1 MRDENLSIFSLYLL
15 SFILHPLSFI
25 LYPSSFILYPFKMG
39 ISAQKTIN
47 HVFGYIGMAILVI
60 IIGVPLLWL
69 VSGSMKTNPEFY
81 TATPSLIPERIH
93 LDNFYKA
100 WNQASFGSYYINSI
114 VTTLIGASAE
124 IIMAV
129 TTAYALVFVRFPFR
143 NFVFVMLLVAL
154 MVPEQVVI
162 LPNFLTIADMGL
174 LVTSSRD
181 LSTQDYIRGWLAII
195 LPGASIAF
203 GTFLLRQ
210 YFRTVP
216 ADLVDAAKVDGA
228 SHWTTMMNVIAPVA
242 TPAIATTGLLSFT
255 AKWNEYLWPLIV
267 TFSDRLRT
275 LPIAMRR
282 LLDAEGNAEWGV
294 VMAAA
299 IFVVLPVI
307 LVFLYAQRYVVDG
320 LASGAV
326 KG

>member
-1 MRDENLSIFSLYLL
+1 MSVRAEKY
-15 SFILHPLSFI
+15 
-25 LYPSSFILYPFKMG
+25 
-39 ISAQKTIN
+39 IN
-47 HVFGYIGMAILVI
+47 HTLGYIGMAILVLL
-60 IIGVPLLWL
+60 IGMPLLWL
-69 VSGSMKTNPEFY
+69 VAGSMKTNPEFY
-81 TATPSLIPERIH
+81 TANPTLIPQRIH
-93 LDNFYKA
+93 LDNFFKA
-100 WNQASFGSYYINSI
+100 WNQGNFGQYYINSAM
-114 VTTLIGASAE
+114 TTLLGTLSE
-124 IIMAV
+124 VVFAV

-162 LPNFLTIADMGL
+162 VPNFLTIAHMGL
-174 LVTSSRD
+174 LVAKSTD
-181 LSTQDYIRGWLAII
+181 LTFADYLRGWMAVV

-210 YFRTVP
+210 YFRTIP
-216 ADLVDAAKVDGA
+216 IDLTDAAKVDGA
-228 SHWTTMMNVIAPVA
+228 SHWTTMMKVIAPVA
-242 TPAIATTGLLSFT
+242 TPAIATSGLLSFT
-255 AKWNEYLWPLIV
+255 AKWNDYLWPLIV
-267 TFSDRLRT
+267 TYVDQLRT
-275 LPIAMRR
+275 LPVGVSR

-307 LVFLYAQRYVVDG
+307 IAFLFAQRYVVDG

>member
-1 MRDENLSIFSLYLL
+1 MSLSGQKFFYHALSYLGML
-15 SFILHPLSFI
+15 LLVLLIGIPL
-25 LYPSSFILYPFKMG
+25 
-39 ISAQKTIN
+39 A
-47 HVFGYIGMAILVI
+47 
-60 IIGVPLLWL
+60 WL
-69 VSGSMKTNPEFY
+69 VAGSMKTNPEFY
-81 TATPSLIPERIH
+81 SATPSLFPERIH
-93 LDNFYKA
+93 LDNFFKA
-100 WNQASFGSYYINSI
+100 WNQGNFGKYYINSGM
-114 VTTLIGASAE
+114 TTLLGTLSE
-124 IIMAV
+124 VIMAI

-162 LPNFLTIADMGL
+162 IPNFLTIGNMGL
-174 LVTSSRD
+174 LVTKSGALQTS
-181 LSTQDYIRGWLAII
+181 DYIRGWLAVV

-210 YFRTVP
+210 YFRTIP
-216 ADLVDAAKVDGA
+216 NDLTDAAKVDGA
-228 SHWTTMMNVIAPVA
+228 GHWKTMMNVIVPVA
-242 TPAIATTGLLSFT
+242 TPAIATSGLLSFT

-267 TFSDRLRT
+267 TFNDSLRT
-275 LPIAMRR
+275 LPVAMRR

-307 LVFLYAQRYVVDG
+307 IVFLFAQRYVVEG